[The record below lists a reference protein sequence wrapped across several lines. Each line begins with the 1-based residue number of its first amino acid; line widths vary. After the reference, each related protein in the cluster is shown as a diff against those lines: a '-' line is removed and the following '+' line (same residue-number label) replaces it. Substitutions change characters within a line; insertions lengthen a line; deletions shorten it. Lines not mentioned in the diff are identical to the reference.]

1 MIDYGLIFITGLL
14 TSLHC
19 LGMCG
24 PIVLAYAATSHGA
37 AQAHNTSAAFKLHAA
52 YNAGRIMSY
61 IVLGV
66 LAGLLGIALGAML
79 SDMAEVIAIAGGI
92 IMIIAGIGMLG
103 FIAVPSF
110 FITGKAGTM
119 LRKLHGAL
127 LRKRTLTSKFAL
139 GLLTPLLPCGILYA
153 MFAKASASGSVA
165 SSALTM
171 ATFGFGIVPALL
183 LMGSLSSFLTLR
195 LRKGAEQLAA
205 FAIIL
210 MGIILLLRGF
220 HVPYLSWLSGTNGNT
235 GGAACCH

>member
-24 PIVLAYAATSHGA
+24 PIVLAYAANSSCA
-37 AQAHNTSAAFKLHAA
+37 AQAHGNSAALKLHAA

-61 IVLGV
+61 VVLGV
-66 LAGLLGIALGAML
+66 IAGLLGIALGTML
-79 SDMAEVIAIAGGI
+79 NDVAEAIAIVGGVV
-92 IMIIAGIGMLG
+92 MIIAGLGMLG
-103 FIAVPSF
+103 LIAVPSF

-127 LRKRTLTSKFAL
+127 LRKRTLASKFAL

-165 SSALTM
+165 GGALTM
-171 ATFGFGIVPALL
+171 AMFGLGIVPALL
-183 LMGSLSSFLTLR
+183 LMGSLSSVLSLR
-195 LRKGAEQLAA
+195 MRKGAEQLAA
-205 FAIIL
+205 LAIIL
-210 MGIILLLRGF
+210 MGVILLLRGF
-220 HVPYLSWLSGTNGNT
+220 HVPYLSWLSGAS
-235 GGAACCH
+235 GGGQCH